1 MGLLLC
7 VLAFVDKQRWEQVMS
22 GAADLFDE
30 GPLGSQLMATRII
43 YCVQEKSQKSLMT
56 LFHTVER
63 QSVPLKDE
71 TETKQDRIPEAVIVQ
86 DDQEAGSES
95 LLSQEKPAERHS
107 GETTGK
113 EKRCLTALADC
124 KSSNKEGY

>member
-7 VLAFVDKQRWEQVMS
+7 VLAFVDKQRWEQVRS

-30 GPLGSQLMATRII
+30 GPLGSQLMATRTI
-43 YCVQEKSQKSLMT
+43 YCVQEKSLKSLMT

-71 TETKQDRIPEAVIVQ
+71 TETKQDRIPKPVIV
-86 DDQEAGSES
+86 
-95 LLSQEKPAERHS
+95 
-107 GETTGK
+107 
-113 EKRCLTALADC
+113 
-124 KSSNKEGY
+124 